1 MFQCKNNNCTLI
13 TALCDGRN
21 DCGDK
26 SDENNCHHAC
36 SEHEFKCAS
45 TGRCIKGAWKCD
57 GDKDCQDGSDESDAV
72 CRKASCD
79 QDSEFSCGNGK
90 CIPKLW
96 YCDADDDCGD
106 ESDEPAH
113 ICRNSNCT
121 TGWRRCPAHNNYRYN
136 MHFFNKDSIVII
148 NLYPKLAIIPA
159 PLFFFFSIFST
170 ASIKL

>member
-1 MFQCKNNNCTLI
+1 MFIKLLISFVTIICYPGMFQCKNNNCTLI

-21 DCGDK
+21 DCGDN
-26 SDENNCHHAC
+26 SDESNCHHDC
-36 SEHEFKCAS
+36 SEHEFKCVS

-79 QDSEFSCGNGK
+79 PESEFSCGNGK

-121 TGWRRCPAHNNYRYN
+121 TGWRRCPAHNNYR
-136 MHFFNKDSIVII
+136 
-148 NLYPKLAIIPA
+148 
-159 PLFFFFSIFST
+159 
-170 ASIKL
+170 